1 MVKNRKL
8 STGAIQNFNESKISS
23 IKNDYI
29 AETDGK
35 AVYDGV
41 SSKYN

>member
-8 STGAIQNFNESKISS
+8 STGAIQNFNESKIPM

-29 AETDGK
+29 SETDGK
-35 AVYDGV
+35 AVGDGV
-41 SSKYN
+41 ISKYN